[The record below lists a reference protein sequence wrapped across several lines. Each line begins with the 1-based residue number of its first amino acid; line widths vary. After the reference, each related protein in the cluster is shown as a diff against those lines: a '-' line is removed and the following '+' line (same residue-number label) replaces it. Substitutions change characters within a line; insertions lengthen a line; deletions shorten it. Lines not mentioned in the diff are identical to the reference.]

1 MDNLF
6 LKSYIQQQQQ
16 QHQQAQSSQ
25 PQHHHL
31 YHHLHQSTNENSF
44 QTPMPNMPSQSYGYH
59 TTQYTNMPQSFFNHQ
74 QQTNPNYFYVN
85 QLNAPSHPSH
95 QQFQSYTYQTIYPP
109 TSNDVPS
116 ANQNHLSMY
125 NPTNTNSHIKFNKPN
140 VESSTS
146 TLTSSSSVSNNESIA
161 DVTNIP
167 KYTKP
172 KINQKLSDERAFL
185 PPPPPRLPPP
195 PPPST
200 SSMHSGLLPTPYQ
213 HPPPPTYE
221 FITR

>member
-16 QHQQAQSSQ
+16 QQQAHSSST
-25 PQHHHL
+25 QHHHL
-31 YHHLHQSTNENSF
+31 YHHLHQTTNENSY
-44 QTPMPNMPSQSYGYH
+44 QTPMPNVPSQPYSYH
-59 TTQYTNMPQSFFNHQ
+59 TAQYTNMPQPFFNHQ

-85 QLNAPSHPSH
+85 QLNASPHPTH
-95 QQFQSYTYQTIYPP
+95 QQIQSYTYQTIYPP
-109 TSNDVPS
+109 TSNDVSNP
-116 ANQNHLSMY
+116 NHLSVY
-125 NPTNTNSHIKFNKPN
+125 NPVIGNIKFNKPML
-140 VESSTS
+140 ETSTS
-146 TLTSSSSVSNNESIA
+146 TLTSSSSNNESIA

-172 KINQKLSDERAFL
+172 RLNQKLSDERAFL

-200 SSMHSGLLPTPYQ
+200 SSMPSGLLPAPYQ
-213 HPPPPTYE
+213 PPPPPTYE